1 MVTEA
6 MVSMNKEIMTR
17 PEPVARV
24 EFLRACSGMRSG
36 VDHGCLFVCFYEQV
50 LKDIHIIS
58 MQT

>member
-36 VDHGCLFVCFYEQV
+36 VDHGCLFVCLFV
-50 LKDIHIIS
+50 FMSKS
-58 MQT
+58 